1 MLAFCI
7 TRVEVLAEIKRLELP
22 GLTVPR
28 DVLQSGRKSF
38 TLHANQEE
46 LKHLSVDQKVKSI
59 EVKFYPY
66 PVSNNI
72 LFAGEFCTRTHP
84 TRSKYTFD
92 LRHNAG
98 YYVKFVQPTCATV
111 LEAHGMRADKSNGTS
126 IAMRKCGI
134 KSGWLCCNCVNY

>member
-22 GLTVPR
+22 GLTLPR

-46 LKHLSVDQKVKSI
+46 LKHLSAEQKVKSI

-66 PVSNNI
+66 PGSNNI
-72 LFAGEFCTRTHP
+72 YLQE
-84 TRSKYTFD
+84 
-92 LRHNAG
+92 N
-98 YYVKFVQPTCATV
+98 FVPEPIQ
-111 LEAHGMRADKSNGTS
+111 L
-126 IAMRKCGI
+126 
-134 KSGWLCCNCVNY
+134 